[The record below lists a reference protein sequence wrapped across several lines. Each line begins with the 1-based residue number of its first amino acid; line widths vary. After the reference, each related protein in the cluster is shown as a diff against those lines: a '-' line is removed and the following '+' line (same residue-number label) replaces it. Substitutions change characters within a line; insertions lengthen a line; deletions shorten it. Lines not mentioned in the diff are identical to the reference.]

1 MNRIILAVF
10 GSFVSLASA
19 TAHMVYVV
27 PTAVGEEVAVTVVFS
42 DNLEADEKV
51 DIAKVGGLKLTG
63 RYGNGME
70 NEIALAAEKHTL
82 KGKMKGTQPQV
93 AFGTVDYGVIAKADA
108 KPALLRYHPKA
119 VLAGTDETAATIG
132 KAAIEIVPVVE
143 GGKVT
148 FRVLAAGK
156 PVPDVEVSVTTPDG
170 NKEKVKAD
178 KDGRTPAYVAKGR
191 FAAYAKYSEPTAGE
205 AGGKKYEE
213 IRHYAT
219 LVVDAGK

>member
-1 MNRIILAVF
+1 VTRFLFALAAAVA
-10 GSFVSLASA
+10 ASAAA

-27 PTAVGEEVAVTVVFS
+27 PAPDGGEVAVTVVFS

-63 RYGNGME
+63 RYATGME
-70 NEIALAAEKHTL
+70 NEIALKADKHAL
-82 KGKMKGTQPQV
+82 KGKMKGVLPQV
-93 AFGTVDYGVIAKADA
+93 AFGSVDYGVIAKGDA

-119 VLAGTDETAATIG
+119 VLAGTDEQSATIG
-132 KAAIEIVPVVE
+132 KAAIELVPVVE
-143 GGKVT
+143 GGKVL

-156 PVPDVEVSVTTPDG
+156 PVPDVEVSVMTPDG
-170 NKEKVKAD
+170 KKDKVKAD
-178 KDGRTPAYVAKGR
+178 KDGRTPAFDGKGR
-191 FAAYAKYSEPTAGE
+191 FAAFAKYAEPTAGE

-219 LVVDAGK
+219 LVFDAGK